1 MGIPEWIAVASVI
14 IALASLT
21 FEQHLSR
28 RQSKAEALDKY
39 SDRTQTLLL
48 KALDDPELLAAISG
62 NSEGDQKQR
71 RFRQLWFNHAEMFYR
86 NRRLFDRV
94 HRKGSLHDFQ
104 SFLNM
109 PVMRLHWDEHRKYYA
124 NDFQTFME
132 KEIMLKGTEASTAK
146 PPPLHDQASST

>member
-1 MGIPEWIAVASVI
+1 MGIPEWIAVVSVI
-14 IALASLT
+14 VAFASLAVQ
-21 FEQHLSR
+21 QHLSR
-28 RQSKAEALDKY
+28 QQSKGEALDKY

-109 PVMRLHWDEHRKYYA
+109 PVMRLHWQDHRQYYA
-124 NDFQTFME
+124 KDFQTFME
-132 KEIMLKGTEASTAK
+132 KEILTREAEASPAK
-146 PPPLHDQASST
+146 PPPSQPS